1 VTKQPAARY
10 LPFYYGATALFMLLD
25 YGFDFNMRV
34 AFLDGLPGWRVAYY
48 AVLLGIFVVTLRWPD
63 WAPHLA
69 VFESLITLAS
79 LIITTA
85 LKVLIVTEAGR
96 GFVTVSELLNF
107 LVSGFVGYAIYLQ
120 RVKTAGWASFD

>member
-1 VTKQPAARY
+1 MIRY
-10 LPFYYGATALFMLLD
+10 LPYYYGATALFMLLD

-34 AFLDGLPGWRVAYY
+34 AFLEGLPFWRAVYY

-69 VFESLITLAS
+69 VFESLITLSS

-85 LKVLIVTEAGR
+85 VKVLMVTEEGR
-96 GFVTVSELLNF
+96 GFVNVTELLNF

-120 RVKTAGWASFD
+120 RVKAAGWTTLR